1 MSLLSPAPARIDA
14 DLYED
19 MMIPRRL
26 GAYPRESR
34 SFVRIDISIR
44 AYWHTLFDA
53 VPDLL
58 DLSGPDG
65 AAIFDPFMEWAREKR
80 LSFDWTY
87 HLWVCEWL
95 LQSRFA
101 KRVEPDL
108 LLKLMAA
115 AASRWS
121 GRDRD
126 LAHCGIV
133 LGCPLIGTNK
143 AVAGWKLSSIETRF
157 IEVEQVEFG
166 VSLPP
171 PEGNF
176 GYFMTPGYELDFFP
190 GWSPIPL

>member
-14 DLYED
+14 DLYDD
-19 MMIPRRL
+19 MTIPGRL

-44 AYWHTLFDA
+44 AYWHVLFDA

-58 DLSGPDG
+58 ELSGPDG
-65 AAIFDPFMEWAREKR
+65 AAIFNPFMEWAHEKR
-80 LSFDWTY
+80 LTFDWTY

-95 LQSRFA
+95 LQSHFA
-101 KRVEPDL
+101 ERIEPDL

-126 LAHCGIV
+126 LSYCGIV
-133 LGCPLIGTNK
+133 LGCPLIGTDV

-157 IEVEQVEFG
+157 IEVERVEFG
-166 VSLPP
+166 VALPP

-176 GYFMTPGYELDFFP
+176 GYFKTPGYELDFLP
-190 GWSPIPL
+190 GWSPIPQ